1 MNIQDVYSQG
11 AVEGYTRELLGTKVL
26 ASQKTFPL
34 YIKHAWALGLQP
46 NLRTQ
51 ETVTLEVRCKSIPLP
66 KAAAKKAAA
75 KATAKHALKPK
86 ADPAPKAETR
96 PKPGKRGKK

>member
-1 MNIQDVYSQG
+1 MP
-11 AVEGYTRELLGTKVL
+11 
-26 ASQKTFPL
+26 ASQT
-34 YIKHAWALGLQP
+34 IKITVEYAWASDFQP

-66 KAAAKKAAA
+66 KAAAKKIAA
-75 KATAKHALKPK
+75 KATAKTAAKPK
-86 ADPAPKAETR
+86 AEAVPKADTR